1 MAMEGFDNADTRIPA
16 ALRDA
21 GERAGSYVQQTM
33 DDLLDRAR
41 ALTGGADGWIAEL
54 REFVR
59 AHPLQALIAT
69 VGIGYV
75 IGKVARR

>member
-1 MAMEGFDNADTRIPA
+1 MAMEGFDNPDTRIPA
-16 ALRDA
+16 ALRDV

-33 DDLLDRAR
+33 EDLLDRAR
-41 ALTGGADGWIAEL
+41 ALTGEADGWIADL

-75 IGKVARR
+75 IGKLARR